1 MGESSGGTV
10 DRRTVLRGLGVGSVA
25 ALAGC
30 VAGGDGD
37 GSGDSS
43 GDDGDEESVE
53 PKPVDV
59 AESATWRTATLE
71 DATTG
76 ETFTIGGFDRPA
88 VVHTFA
94 IGCAVCHSQHKEFA
108 DLYASETDVEIV
120 DLTIDPGQRPAA
132 IRQHAEKEG
141 FGWRFSVSPEEVT
154 SSLVDD
160 FGQEVTVSA
169 SSPLVL
175 VYPGGD
181 TYRLDKVVDAGPLA
195 SVIEEY
201 R

>member
-1 MGESSGGTV
+1 MVENSGGTV

-25 ALAGC
+25 TLAGC
-30 VAGGDGD
+30 VAGDDGN
-37 GSGDSS
+37 GDSS
-43 GDDGDEESVE
+43 DEDDDESIE

-59 AESATWRTATLE
+59 AEDAAWRTATL
-71 DATTG
+71 TNVLTG
-76 ETFTIGGFDRPA
+76 EEFTIDGFDRPA
-88 VVHTFA
+88 VMHTFA
-94 IGCAVCHSQHKEFA
+94 IGCAVCHSQHKQFV
-108 DLYASETDVEIV
+108 DLHESETAVEIV

-132 IRQHAEKEG
+132 VRQHAEEEG
-141 FGWRFSVSPEEVT
+141 FDWRFSVSPEEVT

-175 VYPGGD
+175 VYPDGS